1 MTDSVRAR
9 DESEPGPFKRLVF
22 IALIG
27 LLPAVLCWL
36 ALETAIWFLYHHV
49 NLFPFAR
56 ENPISIAFRQLDR
69 SYRPM
74 LQWDPACS
82 FYNEAIGNFT
92 LRPGR
97 CTHATAEFSVDVEA
111 NSMGLRDTE
120 ADLRAPEVILIGPS
134 FAAGWGV
141 AQDQTMA
148 GVVEKTTGLRVLNAG
163 IAGYGLRQS
172 LALLSR
178 LDRSR
183 MRYLVVVFF
192 VTQDARGDREILE
205 LKEPVTSYRLP
216 RESYEQAVAKYT
228 SRPAD
233 LAFGKYLYKLTES
246 YLAVDQQRWQFER
259 QDERLRLLD
268 FPFSE
273 VARQFFEV
281 MDLVRPLLG
290 DSTIIFVP
298 SLPACQHG
306 ADLLSA
312 AIDEAAAKGFKH
324 VSNPVIAVRVDAE
337 IDSSYCFVFDNHL
350 NTRAHALFGERIS
363 SAIRRDG
370 MLRDERS
377 AGTR

>member
-1 MTDSVRAR
+1 MTDSVQAPN
-9 DESEPGPFKRLVF
+9 DGESSGLKRFVF
-22 IALIG
+22 VALIAIVPVALC
-27 LLPAVLCWL
+27 LLV
-36 ALETAIWFLYHHV
+36 LETATYVFYHHA
-49 NLFPFAR
+49 NLFPLAR
-56 ENPISIAFRQLDR
+56 ENPISIAFRQFSR
-69 SYRPM
+69 AYRPM
-74 LQWDPACS
+74 VQWDPACS
-82 FYNEAIGNFT
+82 TYNETVANFT

-97 CTHATAEFSVDVEA
+97 CTHATTEFSVDVEV

-120 ADLRAPEVILIGPS
+120 TDLRAPEVILIGPS
-134 FAAGWGV
+134 FAMGWGV
-141 AQDQTMA
+141 PQDRTMA
-148 GVVEKTTGLRVLNAG
+148 SVVERTTGLRVLNAG
-163 IAGYGLRQS
+163 IAGYGLHQS
-172 LALLSR
+172 LALLSH

-192 VTQDARGDREILE
+192 VTQDARNERQILE
-205 LKEPVTSYRLP
+205 SKEPVTSYRLP
-216 RESYEQAVAKYT
+216 RESYEQVVAKYT
-228 SRPAD
+228 SRPDD
-233 LAFGKYLYKLTES
+233 LAFGKYFYKLTES

-324 VSNPVIAVRVDAE
+324 VSNPIIAVRVDVE

-350 NTRAHALFGERIS
+350 NMRAHALFGQRIS
-363 SAIRRDG
+363 SAIRQDG
-370 MLRDERS
+370 LLKVERS
-377 AGTR
+377 AGAR